1 MEMEKQ
7 LKQHIAENLR
17 KYRVLRGFTQEYIAE
32 YLGKKDYTAYS
43 RYEQGRS
50 NLKMDDAIKLA
61 ALYEVP
67 IQELVSGTPAIKQ
80 QRMQKD
86 TFGFKDFSTLITLD
100 GSPETLDNQFR
111 RLKKLNNMIE
121 KGEI

>member
-1 MEMEKQ
+1 MERE

-17 KYRVLRGFTQEYIAE
+17 KYRVLRGYTQEYIAD

-50 NLKMDDAIKLA
+50 NLKMDDAIKLSE
-61 ALYEVP
+61 LYDVEV
-67 IQELVSGTPAIKQ
+67 QELINGIPSIKTKNDSEPNQ
-80 QRMQKD
+80 GN
-86 TFGFKDFSTLITLD
+86 TFSVMITLD
-100 GSPETLDNQFR
+100 GSAETLENQLK
-111 RLKKLNNMIE
+111 RLKKVNYLIE

>member
-1 MEMEKQ
+1 MERE

-17 KYRVLRGFTQEYIAE
+17 KYRVLRGFTQEYIAD

-50 NLKMDDAIKLA
+50 NLKMDDAIKLSE
-61 ALYEVP
+61 LYEVEV
-67 IQELVSGTPAIKQ
+67 QELINGTPSIKAKSDKEA
-80 QRMQKD
+80 MQGN
-86 TFGFKDFSTLITLD
+86 TFSVMVTLD
-100 GSPETLDNQFR
+100 GSVDTLENQLK
-111 RLKKLNNMIE
+111 RLKKLNYLID